1 MRETVY
7 DIYTRIR
14 ENGGKRKREGKKE
27 IKKKKKFA
35 RITGV
40 NARFIKIWNE
50 NVNYYRSI

>member
-27 IKKKKKFA
+27 IKKKKFA